1 MKEST
6 REWVGVANTDLII
19 YAAWILLI
27 VIFYT
32 NNLFLITLLSIVA
45 VALNA
50 YGSRHGSKPKKDF
63 SKTLNKLK
71 KILNPVTLYLLILFI
86 IIRYVIYFL

>member
-6 REWVGVANTDLII
+6 REWAGIANTDLII

-27 VIFYT
+27 LIFYV

-45 VALNA
+45 IALNI
-50 YGSRHGSKPKKDF
+50 YGSHHGSKPKKDF

-71 KILNPVTLYLLILFI
+71 KILNPLTIFLLILFI
-86 IIRYVIYFL
+86 IIRYIIYFF